1 MVKTVIIRKRTI
13 FIYGLLV
20 LVLAIGV
27 VVLETF
33 INKSN
38 NDEYIT
44 YAQAAKMIA
53 YANVDDTQAFETGEV
68 WYKPYIEYVNINGY
82 IQCEEPDDYIMMK
95 DVYILSKKLN
105 AGDTTFESVGIQ
117 SLSQLKNNNRVVTK
131 QEFIDYYI
139 LLLPYCS
146 NGQDVEKVE
155 LGIAGTPAELNVS
168 EWEMYTTKGKYIF
181 DGIIATP
188 YIDRQVLAIVR
199 DNRLL
204 CIERKISD
212 EVDYSNVWLKYDNNG
227 MLYVNFYGVEKKL
240 KIGRVNDDIDNTL
253 ADIHLSKGKVK
264 NISVKKDIIKGKVL
278 SVTNE
283 YVEIDGYGKVPL
295 DEQFIIYDN
304 VSDVKTH
311 NYDEIIVGYSLQRFI
326 VANGKVCGAIIGEEL
341 KHDNIRVMLKTT
353 GYKDLFHNSVSLS
366 SDSIIHITCADV
378 QWDIA
383 AGESFDIDSNDE
395 RLATG
400 RIVLS
405 TDDGSITINSIKRS
419 QGNPSYKGNIEL
431 ALYDEGIAVIN
442 EIDIEDY
449 LKKVVP
455 SEMPVSFGVN
465 ALKCQA
471 VCARSYAYTQLTNN
485 YYSEY
490 GAHIDDSVSFQ
501 VYNNT
506 YDSVYSQDNL
516 SDENGE
522 IKSLDG
528 EGLDSS
534 AENSGDDVNGEN
546 EKNDGTNQEE
556 TKEPGAAILT
566 NGTSVSSYMVQAR
579 LNREQTRSKNK
590 ETLLEVINNKDLEEN
605 QKKKAVTSM
614 TELTKTTDM
623 ENTVETLLKAK
634 GFEDVLVTITDKQ
647 VDVIVNDAEMDETKK
662 AQIENVVKRKTGIAA
677 KNITITPTNN
687 Q

>member
-1 MVKTVIIRKRTI
+1 M
-13 FIYGLLV
+13 
-20 LVLAIGV
+20 
-27 VVLETF
+27 
-33 INKSN
+33 
-38 NDEYIT
+38 
-44 YAQAAKMIA
+44 
-53 YANVDDTQAFETGEV
+53 
-68 WYKPYIEYVNINGY
+68 
-82 IQCEEPDDYIMMK
+82 
-95 DVYILSKKLN
+95 
-105 AGDTTFESVGIQ
+105 
-117 SLSQLKNNNRVVTK
+117 
-131 QEFIDYYI
+131 
-139 LLLPYCS
+139 
-146 NGQDVEKVE
+146 
-155 LGIAGTPAELNVS
+155 
-168 EWEMYTTKGKYIF
+168 
-181 DGIIATP
+181 
-188 YIDRQVLAIVR
+188 AIVR

-353 GYKDLFHNSVSLS
+353 GYKDLFHSSVSLS

-431 ALYDEGIAVIN
+431 A
-442 EIDIEDY
+442 
-449 LKKVVP
+449 
-455 SEMPVSFGVN
+455 
-465 ALKCQA
+465 
-471 VCARSYAYTQLTNN
+471 
-485 YYSEY
+485 
-490 GAHIDDSVSFQ
+490 
-501 VYNNT
+501 
-506 YDSVYSQDNL
+506 
-516 SDENGE
+516 
-522 IKSLDG
+522 
-528 EGLDSS
+528 
-534 AENSGDDVNGEN
+534 
-546 EKNDGTNQEE
+546 
-556 TKEPGAAILT
+556 
-566 NGTSVSSYMVQAR
+566 
-579 LNREQTRSKNK
+579 
-590 ETLLEVINNKDLEEN
+590 
-605 QKKKAVTSM
+605 
-614 TELTKTTDM
+614 
-623 ENTVETLLKAK
+623 
-634 GFEDVLVTITDKQ
+634 
-647 VDVIVNDAEMDETKK
+647 
-662 AQIENVVKRKTGIAA
+662 
-677 KNITITPTNN
+677 
-687 Q
+687 

>member
-53 YANVDDTQAFETGEV
+53 YANVDDAQAFETGEV

-82 IQCEEPDDYIMMK
+82 MQCEEPDDYIMMK

-146 NGQDVEKVE
+146 NGQEVEKVE

-353 GYKDLFHNSVSLS
+353 GYKDLFHSSVSLS

-378 QWDIA
+378 QWDIV